1 MVDRPAEQVEAGLLF
16 LALELDP
23 EHRTLAELTQR
34 MSANDP
40 HRREKEAGAVDQAA
54 ASLGDRTRKTTVRA
68 PHDRTAHTA
77 TRCGAFSTGRIR
89 PGGRWRSASGTA
101 ARPPSTARPM

>member
-16 LALELDP
+16 LVLELDP

-54 ASLGDRTRKTTVRA
+54 ASLRGAGLLSERDGKIVPTR
-68 PHDRTAHTA
+68 
-77 TRCGAFSTGRIR
+77 
-89 PGGRWRSASGTA
+89 A
-101 ARPPSTARPM
+101 ALRFNALYI

>member
-54 ASLGDRTRKTTVRA
+54 ASLGDRTRKTT
-68 PHDRTAHTA
+68 
-77 TRCGAFSTGRIR
+77 
-89 PGGRWRSASGTA
+89 
-101 ARPPSTARPM
+101 ARPIPSCTPRSSSAEPDDSWRRI